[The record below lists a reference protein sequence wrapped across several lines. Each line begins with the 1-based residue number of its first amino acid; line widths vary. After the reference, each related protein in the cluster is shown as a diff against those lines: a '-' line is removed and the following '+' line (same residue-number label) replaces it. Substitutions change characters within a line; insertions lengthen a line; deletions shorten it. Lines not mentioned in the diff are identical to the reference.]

1 MQLCVLDVEL
11 QKSNVLL
18 LGPTGCGKTLLAQ
31 TLAKILQVPFAIADA
46 TTLTEAGYVGEDVEN
61 ILLKLIQAADFD
73 IEKADVV
80 IADVPC
86 SGLGIIGRKN
96 DIKYRLTEEGFEN
109 LVTLQKKIL
118 KNVSDYV
125 APGGTLL
132 YSTCTINPTEN
143 EENVQWFLKEH
154 TEYKL
159 EESRL
164 FLPGVDACDGFYYA
178 ILKRNK

>member
-1 MQLCVLDVEL
+1 MDVSEDKL
-11 QKSNVLL
+11 SLIQENVERLGFSNV
-18 LGPTGCGKTLLAQ
+18 
-31 TLAKILQVPFAIADA
+31 KISAHDA
-46 TTLTEAGYVGEDVEN
+46 TMP
-61 ILLKLIQAADFD
+61 FD
-73 IEKADVV
+73 IEQADVV

-143 EENVQWFLKEH
+143 EGNVQWFLKEH